1 MIIRH
6 NVYPSYSISAAARA
20 ELCKELHAAQVQSQL
35 RCQTEVSTVG
45 SMLEGEGLR
54 EGGQDWGGRLWQGL
68 QGLQQGQFGTDIV

>member
-45 SMLEGEGLR
+45 SMLEGVSGLTHR
-54 EGGQDWGGRLWQGL
+54 Y
-68 QGLQQGQFGTDIV
+68 QGQKMAVGGLEPLVSAVCGGKL